1 MVNYYDVLGVRRN
14 ASADDIKKA
23 YRKLALKVH
32 PDKNPENREAAE
44 RKFIEVSKAYE
55 VLSDAKKRDVYDMF
69 SEGGVSGKERRGR
82 GEGGGGKGRG
92 KANGRDGSHFDS
104 EFQLNSPHTDTFSG
118 MDSFTVKLWDD
129 LLDGISGI
137 RQGLHGRRR
146 RGGEGYSVSIVGV
159 SPISGTGFTSF
170 GSQRVGGCSS
180 SSITSL
186 NNSGKGNFK
195 SVITTSKIVNG
206 IKITTKRI
214 VMNGEE
220 RVETIINH

>member
-1 MVNYYDVLGVRRN
+1 MVNYYDILGVQRN

-32 PDKNPENREAAE
+32 PDKNPGNREAAKK
-44 RKFIEVSKAYE
+44 KFIEVSKAYE
-55 VLSDAKKRDVYDMF
+55 VLSDAKKRDVYDMS
-69 SEGGVSGKERRGR
+69 SEGIISGKDRRS
-82 GEGGGGKGRG
+82 GGKGRG
-92 KANGRDGSHFDS
+92 RAKDRDGSYFDS
-104 EFQLNSPHTDTFSG
+104 EFLFSTPHTDVFTG

-129 LLDGISGI
+129 LLDGMSGI
-137 RQGLHGRRR
+137 RRGLHGKRRS
-146 RGGEGYSVSIVGV
+146 RGGEGYSVSIAGV

-170 GSQRVGGCSS
+170 GSQRIGGCSS
-180 SSITSL
+180 SSIMSL

-206 IKITTKRI
+206 IKTTTKRI

-220 RVETIINH
+220 RVETIIEH

>member
-1 MVNYYDVLGVRRN
+1 MVNYYDILGVQRN
-14 ASADDIKKA
+14 ASAGDIKKA

-44 RKFIEVSKAYE
+44 RKFIQVSKAYE
-55 VLSDAKKRDVYDMF
+55 ILSDAKKRDVYDMSSGGAI
-69 SEGGVSGKERRGR
+69 SEKDRRGR
-82 GEGGGGKGRG
+82 GEGGGKGRG
-92 KANGRDGSHFDS
+92 REKGRGGSHFDS
-104 EFQLNSPHTDTFSG
+104 QFPFSNSHTDVLRG

-137 RQGLHGRRR
+137 RRGLHGRRSR
-146 RGGEGYSVSIVGV
+146 SSEGYSVSIAGV

-180 SSITSL
+180 SSIMSL

-220 RVETIINH
+220 RVDTIIDH

>member
-1 MVNYYDVLGVRRN
+1 TILKADHTLTKTWRR
-14 ASADDIKKA
+14 
-23 YRKLALKVH
+23 
-32 PDKNPENREAAE
+32 
-44 RKFIEVSKAYE
+44 
-55 VLSDAKKRDVYDMF
+55 
-69 SEGGVSGKERRGR
+69 
-82 GEGGGGKGRG
+82 
-92 KANGRDGSHFDS
+92 
-104 EFQLNSPHTDTFSG
+104 
-118 MDSFTVKLWDD
+118 
-129 LLDGISGI
+129 
-137 RQGLHGRRR
+137 
-146 RGGEGYSVSIVGV
+146 YSVSIAGV

-220 RVETIINH
+220 RVETIIDH

>member
-1 MVNYYDVLGVRRN
+1 MVNYYDILGIQRN

-44 RKFIEVSKAYE
+44 RKFIQVSKAYE
-55 VLSDAKKRDVYDMF
+55 VLSDAKKRDVYDMS
-69 SEGGVSGKERRGR
+69 SEGGISGKDRRGR
-82 GEGGGGKGRG
+82 DEGGGKGRE
-92 KANGRDGSHFDS
+92 KGRGGSHFDT
-104 EFQLNSPHTDTFSG
+104 EFPFNSPHTDVLRG

-137 RQGLHGRRR
+137 RRGLHGRRSR
-146 RGGEGYSVSIVGV
+146 RGEGYSVSIAGV

-220 RVETIINH
+220 RVDTIIDH

>member
-1 MVNYYDVLGVRRN
+1 
-14 ASADDIKKA
+14 SATTFLIW
-23 YRKLALKVH
+23 LK
-32 PDKNPENREAAE
+32 RY
-44 RKFIEVSKAYE
+44 IYSI
-55 VLSDAKKRDVYDMF
+55 
-69 SEGGVSGKERRGR
+69 
-82 GEGGGGKGRG
+82 
-92 KANGRDGSHFDS
+92 
-104 EFQLNSPHTDTFSG
+104 G

-137 RQGLHGRRR
+137 R
-146 RGGEGYSVSIVGV
+146 EGYSVSIAGV

-180 SSITSL
+180 SSIMSL

-220 RVETIINH
+220 RGVSTFENQPIRRCHRLFTHIYSL